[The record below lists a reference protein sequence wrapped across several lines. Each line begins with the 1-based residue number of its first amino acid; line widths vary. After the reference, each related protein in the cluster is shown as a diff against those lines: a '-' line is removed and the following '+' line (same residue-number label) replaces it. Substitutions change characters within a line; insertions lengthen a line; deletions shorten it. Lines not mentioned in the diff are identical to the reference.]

1 MDFVNQVKEVSGKNK
16 SLSSMLF
23 AHHGDLFFHRRTILM
38 NITERN
44 IWKLNNLPPMEYCS
58 LARAQ
63 KLLNCELED
72 ILHWHNIG
80 AINLCLKLNP
90 TRGTLKI
97 AVLSHQEKDVTTA
110 LNPLTS
116 AEEVET
122 FWSPHSHIR
131 SILRLDDD
139 IPMVETLRGNTV
151 TQFNVK
157 VSASGL
163 WHPHSRNL
171 MALLE
176 TPDDI
181 LYENRLSMMLP
192 DKPFVYCHFIPDE
205 DEYSA
210 ISLNRIYITSQAIE
224 KIYAHSISARPMDV
238 TKNSLLEQT
247 SYIHQELTVLPQN
260 EVLLEFI
267 HYLIQS
273 HTVFNEKLQNMAEP
287 DKTQLFHHVL
297 ERLKEE
303 GMLRENTLPD
313 EADILSEADR

>member
-1 MDFVNQVKEVSGKNK
+1 
-16 SLSSMLF
+16 
-23 AHHGDLFFHRRTILM
+23 M

-72 ILHWHNIG
+72 ILHWHDIG

-267 HYLIQS
+267 HYIIQS

>member
-1 MDFVNQVKEVSGKNK
+1 MGFVNQVKEVSGKNK

-72 ILHWHNIG
+72 ILHWHDIG

-273 HTVFNEKLQNMAEP
+273 HTVFNDKLQNMAEP

>member
-1 MDFVNQVKEVSGKNK
+1 MGFVNQVKEVSGKNK
-16 SLSSMLF
+16 SLSSVFF

-72 ILHWHNIG
+72 ILHWHDIG

-131 SILRLDDD
+131 SILRLDGD

-176 TPDDI
+176 APDDI

>member
-1 MDFVNQVKEVSGKNK
+1 
-16 SLSSMLF
+16 
-23 AHHGDLFFHRRTILM
+23 M

-72 ILHWHNIG
+72 ILHWHDIG

-131 SILRLDDD
+131 SILRLDGD

-163 WHPHSRNL
+163 WHPYSRNL

-176 TPDDI
+176 APDDI

-210 ISLNRIYITSQAIE
+210 ISLNRIYITSQDIE

>member
-1 MDFVNQVKEVSGKNK
+1 
-16 SLSSMLF
+16 
-23 AHHGDLFFHRRTILM
+23 M

-72 ILHWHNIG
+72 ILHWHDIG

-131 SILRLDDD
+131 SILRLDGD
-139 IPMVETLRGNTV
+139 IPIVETLRGNTV

>member
-1 MDFVNQVKEVSGKNK
+1 MGFVNQVKEVSGKNK

-72 ILHWHNIG
+72 ILHWHDIG

-97 AVLSHQEKDVTTA
+97 AVLSHQEKDVTTV

>member
-1 MDFVNQVKEVSGKNK
+1 
-16 SLSSMLF
+16 
-23 AHHGDLFFHRRTILM
+23 M

-72 ILHWHNIG
+72 ILHWHDIG

-297 ERLKEE
+297 ERFKEE

>member
-1 MDFVNQVKEVSGKNK
+1 MGFVNQVKEVSGKNK

-72 ILHWHNIG
+72 ILHWHDIG

-110 LNPLTS
+110 LNPLAS

-122 FWSPHSHIR
+122 FWSAHSHIR
-131 SILRLDDD
+131 SILRLDGD

-176 TPDDI
+176 APDDI

>member
-1 MDFVNQVKEVSGKNK
+1 MGFVNQVKEVSGKNK

-72 ILHWHNIG
+72 ILHWHDIG

-90 TRGTLKI
+90 TPGTLKI

>member
-72 ILHWHNIG
+72 ILHWHDIG

-192 DKPFVYCHFIPDE
+192 DKPFVYCHFMPDE

>member
-1 MDFVNQVKEVSGKNK
+1 
-16 SLSSMLF
+16 MLF

-72 ILHWHNIG
+72 ILHWHDIG

>member
-1 MDFVNQVKEVSGKNK
+1 
-16 SLSSMLF
+16 
-23 AHHGDLFFHRRTILM
+23 M

-72 ILHWHNIG
+72 ILHWHDIG

-110 LNPLTS
+110 LNPLAS

-122 FWSPHSHIR
+122 FWSAHSHIR
-131 SILRLDDD
+131 SILRLDGD

-176 TPDDI
+176 APDDI

>member
-1 MDFVNQVKEVSGKNK
+1 
-16 SLSSMLF
+16 
-23 AHHGDLFFHRRTILM
+23 M

-72 ILHWHNIG
+72 ILHWHDIG

-205 DEYSA
+205 DEYST

>member
-1 MDFVNQVKEVSGKNK
+1 
-16 SLSSMLF
+16 
-23 AHHGDLFFHRRTILM
+23 M

-72 ILHWHNIG
+72 ILHWHDIG

-90 TRGTLKI
+90 TPGILKI
-97 AVLSHQEKDVTTA
+97 AVLSHQEKEV
-110 LNPLTS
+110 TS
-116 AEEVET
+116 AFNPFTSVEVGET
-122 FWSPHSHIR
+122 VWSQHSHIR
-131 SILRLDDD
+131 SILRLEGD
-139 IPMVETLRGNTV
+139 IPTMETLRGNTV

-157 VSASGL
+157 VFASGL
-163 WHPHSRNL
+163 WHPHCRNL

-176 TPDDI
+176 APDDI
-181 LYENRLSMMLP
+181 LFENRLSMRLP
-192 DKPFVYCHFIPDE
+192 DKPFVYCHFIPEE
-205 DEYSA
+205 DERPS

-238 TKNSLLEQT
+238 TKNPLLDQT
-247 SYIHQELTVLPQN
+247 RYIQQELTVLPQS

-267 HYLIQS
+267 HYLVQS
-273 HTVFNEKLQNMAEP
+273 HTVFNEKLQSMAEP

-303 GMLRENTLPD
+303 GMLIENAQPD
-313 EADILSEADR
+313 EGDIGSEASRESQFAGE

>member
-1 MDFVNQVKEVSGKNK
+1 MGFVNQVKEVSGKNK

-23 AHHGDLFFHRRTILM
+23 SHHGDLFFHRRTILM

-72 ILHWHNIG
+72 ILHWHDIG

-110 LNPLTS
+110 LNPLAS

-122 FWSPHSHIR
+122 FWSAHSHIR
-131 SILRLDDD
+131 SILRLDGD
-139 IPMVETLRGNTV
+139 IPIVETLRGNTV

-176 TPDDI
+176 APDDI

>member
-1 MDFVNQVKEVSGKNK
+1 
-16 SLSSMLF
+16 
-23 AHHGDLFFHRRTILM
+23 M

-72 ILHWHNIG
+72 ILHWHDIG

-131 SILRLDDD
+131 SILRLDGD

-163 WHPHSRNL
+163 WHPYSRNL

-176 TPDDI
+176 APDDI

-210 ISLNRIYITSQAIE
+210 ISLNRIYITSQDIE

-267 HYLIQS
+267 HYIIQS

>member
-1 MDFVNQVKEVSGKNK
+1 
-16 SLSSMLF
+16 
-23 AHHGDLFFHRRTILM
+23 M

-44 IWKLNNLPPMEYCS
+44 IWKLNNLPPMQYCS

-72 ILHWHNIG
+72 ILHWHDIG

-163 WHPHSRNL
+163 WHPHSRHL

>member
-1 MDFVNQVKEVSGKNK
+1 MGFVNQVKEVSEKNK

-72 ILHWHNIG
+72 ILHWHDIG

>member
-1 MDFVNQVKEVSGKNK
+1 
-16 SLSSMLF
+16 MLF

-72 ILHWHNIG
+72 ILHWHDIG

-176 TPDDI
+176 APDDI

>member
-1 MDFVNQVKEVSGKNK
+1 
-16 SLSSMLF
+16 
-23 AHHGDLFFHRRTILM
+23 M

-63 KLLNCELED
+63 KLLNCEFED
-72 ILHWHNIG
+72 ILHWHDIG

>member
-1 MDFVNQVKEVSGKNK
+1 
-16 SLSSMLF
+16 
-23 AHHGDLFFHRRTILM
+23 M

-44 IWKLNNLPPMEYCS
+44 IWKLNNLLPMEYCS

-72 ILHWHNIG
+72 ILHWHDIG

>member
-1 MDFVNQVKEVSGKNK
+1 
-16 SLSSMLF
+16 
-23 AHHGDLFFHRRTILM
+23 M

-44 IWKLNNLPPMEYCS
+44 IWKQNNLPPMEYCS

-72 ILHWHNIG
+72 ILHWHDIG
-80 AINLCLKLNP
+80 AINLCLKHNP

-131 SILRLDDD
+131 SILRLDGD

-176 TPDDI
+176 APDDI

>member
-1 MDFVNQVKEVSGKNK
+1 MGFVNQVKEVSGKNK

-72 ILHWHNIG
+72 ILHWHDIG

-110 LNPLTS
+110 LNPLAS

-122 FWSPHSHIR
+122 FCSPHSHIR

>member
-1 MDFVNQVKEVSGKNK
+1 
-16 SLSSMLF
+16 
-23 AHHGDLFFHRRTILM
+23 M

-72 ILHWHNIG
+72 ILHWHDIG

-247 SYIHQELTVLPQN
+247 SYIYQELTVLPQN

>member
-1 MDFVNQVKEVSGKNK
+1 
-16 SLSSMLF
+16 
-23 AHHGDLFFHRRTILM
+23 
-38 NITERN
+38 
-44 IWKLNNLPPMEYCS
+44 MEYCS

-72 ILHWHNIG
+72 ILHWHDIG

-90 TRGTLKI
+90 TPGILKI
-97 AVLSHQEKDVTTA
+97 AVLSHQEKEV
-110 LNPLTS
+110 TS
-116 AEEVET
+116 AFNPFTSVEAGET
-122 FWSPHSHIR
+122 VWSHHSHIR
-131 SILRLDDD
+131 SILRLEGD
-139 IPMVETLRGNTV
+139 IPTMETLRGNTV

-157 VSASGL
+157 VFASGL
-163 WHPHSRNL
+163 WHPHCRNL

-176 TPDDI
+176 APDDI
-181 LYENRLSMMLP
+181 LFENRLSMMLP
-192 DKPFVYCHFIPDE
+192 DKPFVYCHFIPEE
-205 DEYSA
+205 DERPS

-273 HTVFNEKLQNMAEP
+273 HTVFNEKLQC
-287 DKTQLFHHVL
+287 V
-297 ERLKEE
+297 
-303 GMLRENTLPD
+303 
-313 EADILSEADR
+313 

>member
-1 MDFVNQVKEVSGKNK
+1 
-16 SLSSMLF
+16 
-23 AHHGDLFFHRRTILM
+23 M

-72 ILHWHNIG
+72 ILHWHDIG

-110 LNPLTS
+110 LNPLAS

-122 FWSPHSHIR
+122 FWSAHSHIR
-131 SILRLDDD
+131 SILRLDGD
-139 IPMVETLRGNTV
+139 IPIVETLRGNTV

-176 TPDDI
+176 APDDI

-192 DKPFVYCHFIPDE
+192 DKPFVYCHFFPDE

>member
-1 MDFVNQVKEVSGKNK
+1 
-16 SLSSMLF
+16 
-23 AHHGDLFFHRRTILM
+23 M

-72 ILHWHNIG
+72 ILHWHDIG

-131 SILRLDDD
+131 SILRLDGD

-176 TPDDI
+176 APDDI
-181 LYENRLSMMLP
+181 LYENRISMMLP

>member
-1 MDFVNQVKEVSGKNK
+1 MGFVNQVKEVSGKNK

-72 ILHWHNIG
+72 ILHWHDIG

-297 ERLKEE
+297 GRLKEE

>member
-1 MDFVNQVKEVSGKNK
+1 MGFVNQVKEVSGKNK

-72 ILHWHNIG
+72 ILHWHDIG

-110 LNPLTS
+110 LNPLAS

-122 FWSPHSHIR
+122 FWSAHSHIR
-131 SILRLDDD
+131 SILRLDGD
-139 IPMVETLRGNTV
+139 IPIVETLRGNTV

-176 TPDDI
+176 APDDI

-210 ISLNRIYITSQAIE
+210 ISLNRIYITSQSIE

>member
-1 MDFVNQVKEVSGKNK
+1 MGFVNQVKEVSGKNK

-72 ILHWHNIG
+72 ILHWHDIG

-116 AEEVET
+116 DEEVET

>member
-1 MDFVNQVKEVSGKNK
+1 
-16 SLSSMLF
+16 
-23 AHHGDLFFHRRTILM
+23 M

-72 ILHWHNIG
+72 ILHWHDIG

-110 LNPLTS
+110 FSPLAS
-116 AEEVET
+116 AEAAET
-122 FWSPHSHIR
+122 IWSPHSHIR
-131 SILRLDDD
+131 SILRLEGD
-139 IPMVETLRGNTV
+139 IPMMETLRGNTV

-163 WHPHSRNL
+163 WHPHCRNL

-176 TPDDI
+176 APDDI
-181 LYENRLSMMLP
+181 VRERRLSMMLP

-205 DEYSA
+205 AECPV

-238 TKNSLLEQT
+238 TKNPLLEHS
-247 SYIHQELTVLPQN
+247 SYIQQELTLLPQN

-267 HYLIQS
+267 HYIIQS
-273 HTVFNEKLQNMAEP
+273 PTIFNEKLQNMAEP
-287 DKTQLFHHVL
+287 DKAQLFRHVL

-303 GMLRENTLPD
+303 GMLREDTLS
-313 EADILSEADR
+313 SEHY

>member
-1 MDFVNQVKEVSGKNK
+1 MGFVNQVKEVSGKNK

-72 ILHWHNIG
+72 ILHWHDIG

-273 HTVFNEKLQNMAEP
+273 HTVFNEKLQNMAES

>member
-1 MDFVNQVKEVSGKNK
+1 MGFVNQVKEVSGKNK

-72 ILHWHNIG
+72 ILHWHDIG

-110 LNPLTS
+110 LNPLAS

-122 FWSPHSHIR
+122 FWSPPSHIR
-131 SILRLDDD
+131 SILRLDGD
-139 IPMVETLRGNTV
+139 IPIVETLRGNTV

-176 TPDDI
+176 APDDI

>member
-1 MDFVNQVKEVSGKNK
+1 
-16 SLSSMLF
+16 
-23 AHHGDLFFHRRTILM
+23 M

-72 ILHWHNIG
+72 ILHWHDIG

-97 AVLSHQEKDVTTA
+97 AVLSHQEKDVTAA
-110 LNPLTS
+110 LNPLA
-116 AEEVET
+116 AEAVET

-131 SILRLDDD
+131 SILRLDGD
-139 IPMVETLRGNTV
+139 IPMMETLRGNTV

-163 WHPHSRNL
+163 WHPHCRNL

-176 TPDDI
+176 APDDI
-181 LYENRLSMMLP
+181 LNENRLSMMLP

-205 DEYSA
+205 DEYTA
-210 ISLNRIYITSQAIE
+210 ISLSRIYITS
-224 KIYAHSISARPMDV
+224 
-238 TKNSLLEQT
+238 
-247 SYIHQELTVLPQN
+247 
-260 EVLLEFI
+260 
-267 HYLIQS
+267 
-273 HTVFNEKLQNMAEP
+273 
-287 DKTQLFHHVL
+287 
-297 ERLKEE
+297 
-303 GMLRENTLPD
+303 
-313 EADILSEADR
+313 

>member
-1 MDFVNQVKEVSGKNK
+1 MGFVNQVKEVSGKNK

-72 ILHWHNIG
+72 ILHWHDIG

-110 LNPLTS
+110 LNPLAY

-131 SILRLDDD
+131 SILRLDGD
-139 IPMVETLRGNTV
+139 IPIVETLRGNTV

-176 TPDDI
+176 APDDI

-313 EADILSEADR
+313 EADILS

>member
-1 MDFVNQVKEVSGKNK
+1 
-16 SLSSMLF
+16 
-23 AHHGDLFFHRRTILM
+23 M

-72 ILHWHNIG
+72 ILHWHDIG

-110 LNPLTS
+110 LNPLAS
-116 AEEVET
+116 SEEVET

-131 SILRLDDD
+131 SILRLDGD
-139 IPMVETLRGNTV
+139 IPIVETLRGNTV

-176 TPDDI
+176 APDDI